1 MAAIV
6 VSSSVFVTCF
16 RSIRGYNDGAMKRAA
31 IFLVLLCAGVVCAQQ
46 PDIEVV
52 KFSWSKERIGWERD
66 PFGGP
71 IENFDEVRAR
81 QRNEKRIEDA
91 KRGNSAE
98 IDKIR
103 REAKADAAN
112 IEAKHQDSPSRY
124 AFVYKATIKNAGSK
138 AIKSIDWDYVFLD
151 RGTENEVGRQQ
162 FTSEEKISPGKT
174 KELVVTITKPPTK
187 TISLT
192 ALTDNERGTL
202 DGRVIVVRI
211 DYADGTSWQ
220 RP

>member
-1 MAAIV
+1 MKLAA
-6 VSSSVFVTCF
+6 T
-16 RSIRGYNDGAMKRAA
+16 
-31 IFLVLLCAGVVCAQQ
+31 FLVLLCAGLVCAQQ
-46 PDIEVV
+46 PDVEVV
-52 KFSWSKERIGWERD
+52 KFNWSKERIGWERD
-66 PFGGP
+66 PFSGP
-71 IENFDEVRAR
+71 IENFDETRAR
-81 QRNEKRIEDA
+81 QRNERRIEEA

-98 IDKIR
+98 VDRIK

-112 IEAKHQDSPSRY
+112 IAAKHKDPPARY
-124 AFVYKATIKNAGSK
+124 VFVYKATIKNAGSK
-138 AIKSIDWDYVFLD
+138 VIKSIDWDYVFLE

-162 FTSEEKISPGKT
+162 FTSDEKISPGKS

-192 ALTDNERGTL
+192 ALNNSERGSM

-220 RP
+220 QP

>member
-1 MAAIV
+1 
-6 VSSSVFVTCF
+6 
-16 RSIRGYNDGAMKRAA
+16 MKYFGLA
-31 IFLVLLCAGVVCAQQ
+31 VLLALTATVAQAQSVEAPGV
-46 PDIEVV
+46 EVT
-52 KFSWSKERIGWERD
+52 KCSWSKERIGWERD
-66 PFGGP
+66 PFSGP

-81 QRNEKRIEDA
+81 QRNERRIEDA

-112 IEAKHQDSPSRY
+112 IATQHKATQSRY
-124 AFVYKATIKNAGSK
+124 VFVYKTTIKNSGDK
-138 AIKSIDWDYVFLD
+138 AIKSIDWDYIFID
-151 RGTENEVGRQQ
+151 RATQTETGRQQ

-174 KELVVTITKPPTK
+174 KELIVTIRKPPTQ

-192 ALTDNERGTL
+192 ALNKNEAGSL
-202 DGRVIVVRI
+202 DGHVIIVRI

>member
-1 MAAIV
+1 
-6 VSSSVFVTCF
+6 
-16 RSIRGYNDGAMKRAA
+16 MKPAA

-46 PDIEVV
+46 QQSNVAVEVV

-71 IENFDEVRAR
+71 IENFDETRAR

-91 KRGNSAE
+91 KRGNSSE
-98 IDKIR
+98 VDRIK
-103 REAKADAAN
+103 REARADAAN
-112 IEAKHQDSPSRY
+112 IAAKHKDPPSRY
-124 AFVYKATIKNAGSK
+124 VFVYKATVKNTSTK
-138 AIKSIDWDYVFLD
+138 AIKSIDWDYVFLE
-151 RGTENEVGRQQ
+151 RGTENELGRQQ
-162 FTSEEKISPGKT
+162 FTSEEKIAAGKT

-192 ALTDNERGTL
+192 ALNSNERGTL
-202 DGRVIVVRI
+202 DGRVILVRI

-220 RP
+220 LQ